1 MVLGPCGGSTPQLF
15 ASTNILRGGPKS
27 TSVVDLGVSSIL
39 GQVGSLEFDG
49 VLNLYSSI
57 YDFKT
62 HIPLMVILLFF

>member
-1 MVLGPCGGSTPQLF
+1 MWRFNAPIVCF
-15 ASTNILRGGPKS
+15 HKYFEGGPKS

-39 GQVGSLEFDG
+39 GQVGSLGFDG

-62 HIPLMVILLFF
+62 HIPLVVILLFF